1 MSIHYINSRLGTV
14 TQNVKRGLLMN
25 PGNWWHPVVTSLGRR
40 WAILSQWA
48 FKCENHRR
56 KFTVFFMFQPCLIR
70 SPESTVVGNT
80 QSYPNHIPIISQ
92 SYPTC
97 CVPVVT
103 WQPQP
108 SPLPSPRSYEL
119 EELARRPNQQLAR
132 WMTANPPVT
141 DVFKSSGIV
150 PLIPWKISLKHHYII
165 KHHCINPDIIDILTP

>member
-92 SYPTC
+92 SYPNHIP
-97 CVPVVT
+97 PVVSLLWLGNHNRHRSPPRDPMSSRNLLVGPT
-103 WQPQP
+103 NNWHVGWQRIRQWQMC
-108 SPLPSPRSYEL
+108 L
-119 EELARRPNQQLAR
+119 NQ
-132 WMTANPPVT
+132 V
-141 DVFKSSGIV
+141 V
-150 PLIPWKISLKHHYII
+150 
-165 KHHCINPDIIDILTP
+165 